1 MSAIQGDWYA
11 SRSTHNGEAYPQD
24 DDTVRFVYATQADG
38 TKFIVAKVWSGDDG
52 DYSGTAKLVAAA
64 PDLLAALKLCV
75 ELETNCDGR
84 VICFCDDPEIAK
96 HGKCYMCVACD
107 AIAKAEGRTDD

>member
-52 DYSGTAKLVAAA
+52 DYAGTAKLVAAA
-64 PDLLAALKLCV
+64 PDMLEALDSIRSSLMELDDDGLGRPGLA
-75 ELETNCDGR
+75 
-84 VICFCDDPEIAK
+84 
-96 HGKCYMCVACD
+96 
-107 AIAKAEGRTDD
+107 

>member
-52 DYSGTAKLVAAA
+52 DYAGTAKLVAAA
-64 PDLLAALKLCV
+64 PEMLAALKRMREVFEQLSDGDWRSLDATYV
-75 ELETNCDGR
+75 DQLIASDGLRGCDK
-84 VICFCDDPEIAK
+84 V
-96 HGKCYMCVACD
+96 
-107 AIAKAEGRTDD
+107 IAKAEGRE

>member
-52 DYSGTAKLVAAA
+52 DYAGTAKLVAAA
-64 PDLLAALKLCV
+64 PALLAALKAHLPWHSEPVQGWGCWS
-75 ELETNCDGR
+75 D
-84 VICFCDDPEIAK
+84 A
-96 HGKCYMCVACD
+96 VA
-107 AIAKAEGRTDD
+107 AIDKAEGGE

>member
-11 SRSTHNGEAYPQD
+11 SRSTHDGESYPQG

-52 DYSGTAKLVAAA
+52 DYAGTAKLVAAA
-64 PDLLAALKLCV
+64 PELLYQLKHAIRLLV
-75 ELETNCDGR
+75 AEGYPETYERWQELELT
-84 VICFCDDPEIAK
+84 V
-96 HGKCYMCVACD
+96 
-107 AIAKAEGRTDD
+107 AKAEGRE

>member
-11 SRSTHNGEAYPQD
+11 SRSTHDGESYPQS

-52 DYSGTAKLVAAA
+52 DYAGTAKLVAAA
-64 PDLLAALKLCV
+64 PELLSALQYMV
-75 ELETNCDGR
+75 ENAEAEGWSCLMLSD
-84 VICFCDDPEIAK
+84 A
-96 HGKCYMCVACD
+96 VA
-107 AIAKAEGRTDD
+107 AIAKAEGRSDGEDRRVD